1 MRRLGDEGRRMGALV
16 EDLLLLARLDEER
29 TVEHEPVRLDQL
41 AADAVADAHA
51 VEPDR
56 PVELDLAPATVVGD
70 ESQLRQVVGNLVT
83 NARVHTPPG
92 TPIRVRVGVD
102 EAGVRLDVSDDG
114 PGLDPEALEQDR
126 KSTRLTSRT

>member
-29 TVEHEPVRLDQL
+29 TVEHEPVRLDHL

-83 NARVHTPPG
+83 NARLPTPPG
-92 TPIRVRVGVD
+92 TPIRVRVGAV
-102 EAGVRLDVSDDG
+102 EAGVRR
-114 PGLDPEALEQDR
+114 AW
-126 KSTRLTSRT
+126 RTGGCG